1 MILATEL
8 RIGNLVSNT
17 LGETKVVNTEILVY
31 LLNDKNNE
39 FEPVVLTEELLK
51 FEFDSLGSFG
61 YARGDFKLEFTKN
74 IITTQD
80 CFFIMW
86 IGSRIIR
93 IKYVHQLQN
102 LYFALTGSELT
113 FKTPSNNG

>member
-39 FEPVVLTEELLK
+39 FEPVEVTIDLL
-51 FEFDSLGSFG
+51 LSFG
-61 YARGDFKLEFTKN
+61 FSISVSKDSGCGHATTRDFSLWIDNGE
-74 IITTQD
+74 IIY
-80 CFFIMW
+80 W
-86 IGSRIIR
+86 KAVGSII
-93 IKYVHQLQN
+93 IKYAHQLQN
-102 LYFALTGSELT
+102 LYYWSTLKEL
-113 FKTPSNNG
+113 KTLDKK

>member
-39 FEPVVLTEELLK
+39 LLHRLQK
-51 FEFDSLGSFG
+51 
-61 YARGDFKLEFTKN
+61 T
-74 IITTQD
+74 
-80 CFFIMW
+80 
-86 IGSRIIR
+86 IR
-93 IKYVHQLQN
+93 AK
-102 LYFALTGSELT
+102 
-113 FKTPSNNG
+113 PP

>member
-31 LLNDKNNE
+31 LLNDENNE
-39 FEPVVLTEELLK
+39 FEPVVLTEELLL
-51 FEFDSLGSFG
+51 SAG
-61 YARGDFKLEFTKN
+61 YLPCPFRDNHFTIEGHTVWLCNELFMRDKN
-74 IITTQD
+74 GI
-80 CFFIMW
+80 
-86 IGSRIIR
+86 IIR
-93 IKYVHQLQN
+93 YVHQLQN